1 LTRGALTLRVSVGLV
16 LAACG
21 ARAGAAAEL
30 EEIVVTAQKRVE
42 DIQSVGIAISAFSAS
57 DLRELGANSLR
68 DLPQFTP
75 NVALFDEYGTGQ
87 PTWVIRGVGL
97 TDFNANNTPTAAI
110 YVDDVYM
117 TSNVMGGVGLFDL
130 QQVEVLKGPQGAL
143 YGRNTSGGAIR
154 VISNKPNTDAVGGYA
169 SLSYNDWDQTIAEG
183 ALNVPVGESA
193 AFRVAGQFGQGGHG
207 WQTSLVDGEKHGK
220 MDKWAARAQF
230 LANLTDSTE
239 LLLNVHGAADSS
251 ETPLGRGIGLYSTD
265 AEAPGFCSAILSG
278 HLDDKNCAMEAT
290 FYDPEQRMPSV
301 QSNDGR
307 KTLSDPINQFD
318 NSSQGAS
325 ARITVKFD
333 NATLTS
339 VTAYEG
345 FDYGLT
351 FDYDGSDGE
360 FGHQHAKS
368 TIDAWSQSLWLAS
381 TNDGPVSWLVGAEYA
396 TDDLSENRYFGIK
409 SDLGLVPLVGFDS
422 ANLRYD
428 QTTES
433 AAAFG
438 QVNWKFADTLSFNL
452 GVRYTDES
460 KNYRHGGF
468 VTFLDGVETPYVEGL
483 HDETNL
489 KVWSWKTGLDWTPT
503 DDVLFYGSISKGFKS
518 GGFFGGFPAEGQD
531 SISPYDPETVLAYE
545 VGVKS
550 EWFDHTLRLN
560 GALFYYDY
568 RDVQGYF
575 TILNIINT
583 PSTRLGNLGDAEHKG
598 AELDLTWQATD
609 HLTLQANAGWL
620 DAKIADS
627 DATTTSWLGTEVPL
641 EGTQRF
647 NAPDF
652 SYFLRGEYDIPV
664 GRFNLSTSL
673 DYSWRDSLR
682 GFGASVIEDTLFD
695 QLKAYGLL
703 GARISLSDSD
713 AHWNVALWGKNLAD
727 EKYFVNIATDDVA
740 SWMEIPGAPR
750 SYGIELRYDWK

>member
-1 LTRGALTLRVSVGLV
+1 MSLRVSIGLV

-21 ARAGAAAEL
+21 ARAAVAAEL
-30 EEIVVTAQKRVE
+30 EEIVVTAQKRAE
-42 DIQSVGIAISAFSAS
+42 DIQTVGIAISAFSAS
-57 DLRELGANSLR
+57 DMKELGANSLR

-154 VISNKPNTDAVGGYA
+154 VVSNKPSTDAVSGYA
-169 SLSYNDWDQTIAEG
+169 SLTYGSWEAAIAEG
-183 ALNVPVGESA
+183 AVNVPVGDSA
-193 AFRVAGQFGQGGHG
+193 AFRVAGQLNKSGDG

-220 MDKWAARAQF
+220 QDKWAARAEF

-239 LLLNVHGAADSS
+239 LLLNVHGAADTS
-251 ETPLGRGIGLYSTD
+251 ETPLGRGIGLYDPATG
-265 AEAPGFCSAILSG
+265 GFCSAILAG
-278 HLDDKNCAMEAT
+278 HLDDQNCAMEAT
-290 FYDPEQRMPSV
+290 FYDPQQRFPSV
-301 QSNDGR
+301 QSDDGR
-307 KTLSDPINQFD
+307 RTLSDPINQFD

-325 ARITVKFD
+325 MRLTVEFE

-345 FDYGLT
+345 FDYDLT

-368 TIDAWSQSLWLAS
+368 TIDAYSQSLWLAS
-381 TNDGPVSWLVGAEYA
+381 TNDGPLSWLVGAEYA
-396 TDDLSENRYFGIK
+396 TDDLNENRYFGIT
-409 SDLGLVPLVGFDS
+409 SDTGIVGAAGFES

-428 QTTES
+428 QNTES
-433 AAAFG
+433 VATFG
-438 QVNWKFADTLSFNL
+438 QVNWRFADQWSANL
-452 GVRYTDES
+452 GVRYTNES
-460 KNYRHGGF
+460 KEYDHGGF
-468 VTFLDGVETPYVEGL
+468 VTYLDGVPTPFYEGL
-483 HDETNL
+483 HSQTDV
-489 KVWSWKTGLDWTPT
+489 KIWSGKAGLDWTPT
-503 DDVLFYGSISKGFKS
+503 DDVLVYGSISKGFKS
-518 GGFFGGFPAEGQD
+518 GGFFGGFPAEGED
-531 SISPYDPETVLAYE
+531 SISPYDPETVIAYE

-550 EWFDHTLRLN
+550 QWFDDRLRLN
-560 GALFYYDY
+560 GAVFYYDY

-598 AELDLTWQATD
+598 AELDLTWKATD

-620 DAKIADS
+620 DAKITNS

-641 EGTQRF
+641 ESTDRA

-652 SYFLRGEYDIPV
+652 SYFLRGEYNVPV
-664 GRFNLSTSL
+664 GRFHLSASA

-682 GFGASVIEDTLFD
+682 GFGPSVIEDTLYD
-695 QLKAYGLL
+695 QLEAYGLL
-703 GARISLSDSD
+703 GARVALSDAD
-713 AHWNVALWGKNLAD
+713 GHWNVALWGKNLAD

-740 SWMEIPGAPR
+740 SWMEIPGQPR
-750 SYGIELRYDWK
+750 SYGIELRYEWK